1 MKGKMTFV
9 ESSHIGERVMSHKSV
24 PAPAIFPFDESV
36 VVAFVIK
43 SPSIDVWLATNTC
56 FDVTKQ
62 HRFVTKP
69 HEFVTKPHEIVTRPH
84 EFVTKP
90 HEIVTRPH
98 EFVTKPHEFVTKQHS
113 FLTKKLASSQ
123 KHLQT
128 STVKQKEDASWPQNT
143 SEFF

>member
-1 MKGKMTFV
+1 MKGKMKFV

-69 HEFVTKPHEIVTRPH
+69 HEFVTKPHE
-84 EFVTKP
+84 
-90 HEIVTRPH
+90 
-98 EFVTKPHEFVTKQHS
+98 FVTKQHS

>member
-9 ESSHIGERVMSHKSV
+9 ESSYIGERVTSHKPV
-24 PAPAIFPFDESV
+24 YAPAIFSFDESV
-36 VVAFVIK
+36 VVTFVIK
-43 SPSIDVWLATNTC
+43 SASIEVWLAANTC

-69 HEFVTKPHEIVTRPH
+69 HEFVIKPHEFVIKPH

-90 HEIVTRPH
+90 HEFVIKPHEFVIKPH

-113 FLTKKLASSQ
+113 FLTKNRRFIAETL
-123 KHLQT
+123 T
-128 STVKQKEDASWPQNT
+128 NINR
-143 SEFF
+143 

>member
-9 ESSHIGERVMSHKSV
+9 ESSYIGGRLTSHK
-24 PAPAIFPFDESV
+24 PIYAPAIFSFDESV
-36 VVAFVIK
+36 VVTFVIK
-43 SPSIDVWLATNTC
+43 SASIEVWLAPNTC

-69 HEFVTKPHEIVTRPH
+69 HEFVTKPHEFVIKPH

-90 HEIVTRPH
+90 HEFVIKPH

-113 FLTKKLASSQ
+113 FLTKKRRFVAETL
-123 KHLQT
+123 T
-128 STVKQKEDASWPQNT
+128 NINR
-143 SEFF
+143 

>member
-69 HEFVTKPHEIVTRPH
+69 HEFVTKPHE
-84 EFVTKP
+84 F
-90 HEIVTRPH
+90 VTRPH